1 MDRNYGVGLDGGSD
15 RVTPVDLIESGLH
28 VQEASLSPRHSVEP
42 FRALVA
48 RSSGRALLI

>member
-1 MDRNYGVGLDGGSD
+1 MKCNYGVGLDGESD
-15 RVTPVDLIESGLH
+15 SVTLVDLIESGIH